1 MSKKILFIVLMV
13 ALYSFVFL
21 NSYVLVSENLY
32 FNSLGD
38 QLTYEQIEN
47 LLAQGKKWEWL
58 GYAILPVV
66 YVIKLSLVAVCLG
79 VGMLFVNRQFTFK
92 KMFGVAL
99 VAEFVFLVP
108 AFLKILWFTFVQTD
122 YDLKDLQL
130 FYPLSALHFFDY
142 KTLETWWVYPLQTF
156 NVFEII
162 YWLLLARGIQEAP
175 LPPEGELKT
184 IKTIDFEQSLGLVM
198 SSYGIGLVLW
208 IATVMF
214 ISVSYSV

>member
-1 MSKKILFIVLMV
+1 MAKPFLFLQLIVILCLVT
-13 ALYSFVFL
+13 ALSNYLLIS
-21 NSYVLVSENLY
+21 NTLY
-32 FNSLGD
+32 FNTFAE
-38 QLTYEQIEN
+38 QLSYEQIEN
-47 LLAQGKKWEWL
+47 MVMEGKKWEWL
-58 GYAILPVV
+58 AYAMLPLV
-66 YVIKLSLVAVCLG
+66 YLIKLSFVATCLS
-79 VGMLFVNRQFTFK
+79 VGMLFVNNKFAFK

-130 FYPLSALHFFDY
+130 FYPLSALNFFDY

-162 YWLLLARGIQEAP
+162 YWLLLAKGLQAP
-175 LPPEGELKT
+175 LPPTGEFRVAKEM
-184 IKTIDFEQSLGLVM
+184 DFEQSLGLVM
-198 SSYGIGLVLW
+198 GSYGVGLVLW

>member
-1 MSKKILFIVLMV
+1 MDKRLLFLLLVGNVL
-13 ALYSFVFL
+13 LFNFL
-21 NSYVLVSENLY
+21 NSHLLISESLY
-32 FNSLGD
+32 FNSLGE

-66 YVIKLSLVAVCLG
+66 YLVKLSFVAACLS
-79 VGMLFVNRQFTFK
+79 VGLLFVNNKFAFK

-99 VAEFVFLVP
+99 VAEFVFLLP
-108 AFLKILWFTFVQTD
+108 TLLKILWFLFVQTD
-122 YDLKDLQL
+122 YTLKDLQL

-142 KTLETWWVYPLQTF
+142 NVLESWWVYPLQTF
-156 NVFEII
+156 NVFEIA
-162 YWLLLARGIQEAP
+162 YWLVLARGIQEAP
-175 LPPEGELKT
+175 LPPEGEFRVAKEM
-184 IKTIDFEQSLGLVM
+184 DFEQSLGLVM
-198 SSYGIGLVLW
+198 GSYGVGLLLW